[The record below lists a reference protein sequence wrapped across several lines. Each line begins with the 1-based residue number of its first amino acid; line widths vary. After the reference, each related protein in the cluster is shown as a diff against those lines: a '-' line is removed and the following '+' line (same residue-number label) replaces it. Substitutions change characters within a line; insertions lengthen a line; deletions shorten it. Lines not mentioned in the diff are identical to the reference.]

1 MIYQPAE
8 DTYLIARTLARFV
21 RGRSVLDIGAGSGF
35 LTEAALNAGA
45 SSVIATDINP
55 EVIEIL
61 RLKRLSAVQSDLFEN
76 ISGCFDVIVCNP
88 PYLPDDTRE
97 NPESKVAL
105 AGGKHGDEVTLRFLK
120 QAPQHLTEEG
130 ILLILLSSL
139 TPKSRIILLLKR
151 QRLQHEVIA
160 TQKLFMERL
169 EVWKIMRDGL
179 TRDR

>member
-21 RGRSVLDIGAGSGF
+21 RGRSVLDMGAGSGF
-35 LTEAALNAGA
+35 LIEAALNAGA
-45 SSVIATDINP
+45 SSAMAADINP

-120 QAPQHLTEEG
+120 QAPRHLTQG
-130 ILLILLSSL
+130 GIILLLLSSL
-139 TPKSRIILLLKR
+139 TPKSRIIPLLKR
-151 QRLQHEVIA
+151 QRLSHEVIA
-160 TQKLFMERL
+160 THKLFMERL
-169 EVWKIMRDGL
+169 EVWKITRSEQVRDK
-179 TRDR
+179 